1 VKAAFGVL
9 LAIVVVLL
17 GVRAV
22 IAQCTSFPGA
32 GPHGTTCGH
41 ISTGEQ
47 LCKPGN

>member
-22 IAQCTSFPGA
+22 PYATSP
-32 GPHGTTCGH
+32 
-41 ISTGEQ
+41 TGRCMLGSSQ
-47 LCKPGN
+47 AF